1 MIRIE
6 LGKEVS
12 PGIWAYAVPSLQ
24 IEGRSRQP
32 LLDACRRIKLTGDL
46 TVERQ
51 AGVFRE
57 DRLVPDISCPVA
69 TGAALTVSEPAKGG
83 IRFEPYREFTGV
95 PS

>member
-32 LLDACRRIKLTGDL
+32 LLDACRRIELTGDFSA
-46 TVERQ
+46 ERC
-51 AGVFRE
+51 GLFRE
-57 DRLVPDISCPVA
+57 GRSIPDLSCPVA